1 MTFFLLRGFNIL
13 PAHMLYGAEMAGW
26 LQYWHARQTG
36 SEVCCSWS
44 LASRVWVH
52 FLCQSRVKT
61 LAQGF
66 MSSGGW
72 RASVLSGDEVP
83 RHGRWMRAGWRDQT
97 FESINGRTERY
108 PACMKVL
115 VFVHM
120 GVCIPWSWPFL
131 CVSLQ
136 LTGASC
142 CSNCLFIARQRRP
155 LAQGRQ
161 TRRHFKNH
169 LQVGEERS
177 SLNDSRGKWKRPSAF
192 RWI

>member
-1 MTFFLLRGFNIL
+1 MARRWLAGCNTDMRGRQVVRSAAVDPW
-13 PAHMLYGAEMAGW
+13 PAGCGFTSSARAVSKL
-26 LQYWHARQTG
+26 WH
-36 SEVCCSWS
+36 
-44 LASRVWVH
+44 
-52 FLCQSRVKT
+52 
-61 LAQGF
+61 
-66 MSSGGW
+66 
-72 RASVLSGDEVP
+72 RASCPLVGGELLCCLVMKCPVMADEW
-83 RHGRWMRAGWRDQT
+83 GRGEDQT

-169 LQVGEERS
+169 LQVGKERS
-177 SLNDSRGKWKRPSAF
+177 SLNDSRGKWKRLSAF